1 MPKYTTGEL
10 AKQCKVSVRTVQ
22 FYDTKGLLPPSEL
35 TEGGRRLYSDDDLTK
50 LRLICTLKSIG
61 LSLDAIQ
68 GILKSEAPAKVLSLL
83 LDQQLKQN
91 KQEIKERQEQ
101 TAAIKIIKESIQDT
115 DKIPVTSING
125 IGYMMENKKGLRKV
139 RLVMLT
145 AAIPQF
151 IFYGTIALWIMRGIW
166 WPAAVV
172 LPVYILA
179 VILVIKYA
187 HANTRYI
194 CPECNIIFHP
204 PLKMV
209 MTTSGNK
216 VRYLT
221 CSGCG
226 HKGYCVE
233 IYAKATDTTTN

>member
-10 AKQCKVSVRTVQ
+10 AKQCDVSVRTVQ
-22 FYDTKGLLPPSEL
+22 FYDTKGLLPPSQL
-35 TEGGRRLYSDDDLTK
+35 TEGGRRLYSDGDLTK
-50 LRLICTLKSIG
+50 LKLICMLKSIG

-68 GILKSEAPAKVLSLL
+68 GILKSEVPAKVLNLL
-83 LDQQLKQN
+83 LDQQLEQN
-91 KQEIKERQEQ
+91 EQEIKERQEQ
-101 TAAIKIIKESIQDT
+101 TAAIKIIKKSIQDT
-115 DKIPVTSING
+115 DQIPVTSING

-139 RLVMLT
+139 RAVMLT

-151 IFYGTIALWIMRGIW
+151 AFYGTIALWVMRGIW
-166 WPAAVV
+166 WPVIIA

-179 VILVIKYA
+179 VVLVVKYW

-194 CPECNIIFHP
+194 CPECSITFHP
-204 PLKMV
+204 PLKMA
-209 MTTSGNK
+209 MKTSGNK

-226 HKGYCVE
+226 YKGYCVE
-233 IYAKATDTTTN
+233 IYAKATNVYI